1 MIYVDDVN
9 LRSNVDIVNKVSDL
23 FCMPDTYHHGDL
35 RPALLDAAARL
46 IRADGTDALTLR
58 ALAEA
63 VGVSRTAPYRHFKDK
78 ADLLVAVAAEGFE
91 RLRATLHA
99 VDAASTTG
107 LDPFEA
113 MGVAYIRFAVENPAH
128 YRLMYGREALARRE
142 VPTLQTAADAIYDEL
157 VALIAAR
164 QASGDLRAGT
174 PESLAYVAWAT
185 VHGLASLLVDGQME
199 QPDDIEAL
207 ARLTTRT
214 LLEGLAA

>member
-1 MIYVDDVN
+1 
-9 LRSNVDIVNKVSDL
+9 
-23 FCMPDTYHHGDL
+23 MPDTYHHGDL
-35 RPALLDAAARL
+35 RPALLAAAAHILR
-46 IRADGTDALTLR
+46 DGGTDALTLR

-78 ADLLVAVAAEGFE
+78 SALLVAVAAEGFE
-91 RLRATLHA
+91 RLRTTLRA
-99 VDAASTTG
+99 VDAARTTG

-113 MGVAYIRFAVENPAH
+113 LGVAYVRFALDNPAH
-128 YRLMYGREALARRE
+128 YRLMYGREALSRGELPA
-142 VPTLQTAADAIYDEL
+142 LQAAADTIFDEV

-164 QASGDLRAGT
+164 QATGDLRAGD
-174 PESLAYVAWAT
+174 PEALAYVAWST

-199 QPDDIEAL
+199 HPEDPEAL